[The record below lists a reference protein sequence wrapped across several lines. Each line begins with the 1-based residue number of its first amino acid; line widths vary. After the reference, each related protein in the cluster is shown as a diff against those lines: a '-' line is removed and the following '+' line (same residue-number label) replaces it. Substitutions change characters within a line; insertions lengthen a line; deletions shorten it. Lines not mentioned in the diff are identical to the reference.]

1 MVCCRRPFWRALIAG
16 NLVLAFN
23 LLPTYGS
30 LADRDGRLAYRRGA
44 DHRRGGDGG
53 FIPCLF
59 MDDGGI
65 GGTLLALGWRDAG
78 LVRLTLFAAI

>member
-1 MVCCRRPFWRALIAG
+1 MVCRCPFLARSLPVIWCWRLTSPG
-16 NLVLAFN
+16 RTVRLV
-23 LLPTYGS
+23 
-30 LADRDGRLAYRRGA
+30 DRDGRLAYRRN

-65 GGTLLALGWRDAG
+65 KRIRFALLANG
-78 LVRLTLFAAI
+78 LVRLTPFQRYE

>member
-1 MVCCRRPFWRALIAG
+1 MPVFGALVPVIWCWRLTSRRTVR
-16 NLVLAFN
+16 
-23 LLPTYGS
+23 S
-30 LADRDGRLAYRRGA
+30 LDRDGRLAYRRGA

-65 GGTLLALGWRDAG
+65 KRIRFWHWLANAG
-78 LVRLTLFAAI
+78 LVRLTLFSSDE